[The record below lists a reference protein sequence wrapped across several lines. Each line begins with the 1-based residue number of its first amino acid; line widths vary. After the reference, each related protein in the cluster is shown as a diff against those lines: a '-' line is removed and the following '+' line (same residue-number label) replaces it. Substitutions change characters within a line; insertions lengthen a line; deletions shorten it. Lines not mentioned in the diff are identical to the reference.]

1 VLCRRRILTAPSTP
15 PKPISAGSQGTWFR
29 GFDSIR
35 NTHHYRD
42 SFTGSAGLATISKS
56 TADLVT
62 DSRYWF
68 QAEKEVDEN
77 WDWITVSV
85 FTLLDTDSFIYNPS
99 LSSNDTT
106 TSIASYK
113 TEKSINS
120 RKSRYN
126 ALPRRKYAGIGR
138 LRLTPGLV
146 SEAVDEASAS
156 IQRYQRYADLLVV
169 WPQLH

>member
-85 FTLLDTDSFIYNPS
+85 FTLRLKKLPVMPSAVNPVS
-99 LSSNDTT
+99 WRQSAIVLL
-106 TSIASYK
+106 
-113 TEKSINS
+113 NS
-120 RKSRYN
+120 R
-126 ALPRRKYAGIGR
+126 
-138 LRLTPGLV
+138 
-146 SEAVDEASAS
+146 
-156 IQRYQRYADLLVV
+156 
-169 WPQLH
+169 QLF